1 MDGWQVDKVT
11 WIKGQYFIH
20 HARESAP
27 PQQSF
32 VIKTYGKFR
41 PWSAGLRPGKLAA
54 RHPIGV
60 GMRDL
65 TSPLPPNRTGGSPA
79 SGSPVSGFVVVRL
92 YVSMHV
98 PPPRTAA
105 HAGQTL
111 RSASGD
117 GPSPALSRHH
127 PAAIAADCATVVSHS
142 HPHFGTCSVCC
153 AGNTHTSPAKSGSLP
168 SRFPSGYARPAA
180 TSSSAPVPSTSAGSS
195 CAAISCPARSDT
207 RGSQI
212 HPVGRR

>member
-1 MDGWQVDKVT
+1 MNLNSCQ
-11 WIKGQYFIH
+11 II
-20 HARESAP
+20 AALN
-27 PQQSF
+27 
-32 VIKTYGKFR
+32 
-41 PWSAGLRPGKLAA
+41 LRP
-54 RHPIGV
+54 PIGV

-105 HAGQTL
+105 HAGQTI

-127 PAAIAADCATVVSHS
+127 PTAIAADCATVVSPVSYTHLRA
-142 HPHFGTCSVCC
+142 HETRHDLVCRLLLEKKKKDK
-153 AGNTHTSPAKSGSLP
+153 NNIKH
-168 SRFPSGYARPAA
+168 
-180 TSSSAPVPSTSAGSS
+180 
-195 CAAISCPARSDT
+195 I
-207 RGSQI
+207 I
-212 HPVGRR
+212 

>member
-1 MDGWQVDKVT
+1 MRDRFNSRTNERIQIFHRVLIRASV
-11 WIKGQYFIH
+11 
-20 HARESAP
+20 
-27 PQQSF
+27 
-32 VIKTYGKFR
+32 
-41 PWSAGLRPGKLAA
+41 L
-54 RHPIGV
+54 IGV

-105 HAGQTL
+105 HAGQTI

-127 PAAIAADCATVVSHS
+127 PTAIAADCATVVSHS

-180 TSSSAPVPSTSAGSS
+180 TSSST
-195 CAAISCPARSDT
+195 RSLNFS
-207 RGSQI
+207 RLFL
-212 HPVGRR
+212 

>member
-1 MDGWQVDKVT
+1 MNLNSCQ
-11 WIKGQYFIH
+11 II
-20 HARESAP
+20 AALN
-27 PQQSF
+27 
-32 VIKTYGKFR
+32 
-41 PWSAGLRPGKLAA
+41 LRP
-54 RHPIGV
+54 PIGV

-105 HAGQTL
+105 HAGQTI

-127 PAAIAADCATVVSHS
+127 PTAIAADL
-142 HPHFGTCSVCC
+142 
-153 AGNTHTSPAKSGSLP
+153 SLIHISEP
-168 SRFPSGYARPAA
+168 TRLGMISYA
-180 TSSSAPVPSTSAGSS
+180 VF
-195 CAAISCPARSDT
+195 CLKKKKKT
-207 RGSQI
+207 RKIPQN
-212 HPVGRR
+212 